1 MAGIAICGAII
12 LDKSSP
18 GKIAVAI
25 NPFEGSFDVAAQFVK
40 QRKISG
46 PVRVKAKKDQKERC
60 GIDRTVIGSVRNL
73 SCICQLSRSQ
83 LVQDLSRFFRSP
95 VIDLASLFLRKQF

>member
-1 MAGIAICGAII
+1 MAAICGAII
-12 LDKSSP
+12 LGKSGP

-25 NPFEGSFDVAAQFVK
+25 NPFEGSFDAAAQLSK
-40 QRKISG
+40 QRKVAG

-60 GIDRTVIGSVRNL
+60 RIDGTVIGSVRNL
-73 SCICQLSRSQ
+73 SCICQLSRPQ

-95 VIDLASLFLRKQF
+95 VIDLVSLFLCKQL